1 LLNHRLRKGPI
12 AALLMSL
19 MLTACGGGEDAPSE
33 QPNPT
38 PTPTPQPAENKAPT
52 VSIQGVA
59 EAKEQKAFELVAN
72 ASDSDGSI
80 ASYTW
85 SHDSDLE
92 IAFSNKTAATT
103 EITVPDISEDKSI
116 TFTMTVEDDKGA
128 SASESVTVTIKRKV
142 SSVTI
147 TGIVTDKPIAN
158 AIVDVSAAQASE
170 QVTADANGGYS
181 ATLVVDESEVD
192 ALVKISA
199 KGVGA
204 QDKVTFVSQ
213 LNSVAKLV
221 EQAGD
226 DGILSKEENFAV
238 NVTNVTTAEFALLTR
253 NNTSFTN
260 DEELSAAL
268 LNVDANEKVELAT
281 LIKIVVDNDDFE
293 LPEGVES
300 TLDLIDDEQTANE
313 FTEQVNETSPTL
325 LEETKEE
332 IKKDTDLVDGA
343 KGELTGSYILQSVKY
358 YNAPAYHIDI
368 NDNGAA
374 QITAYDTQAAQWQYE
389 GNVLTITPTEPLTL
403 FKGNSADKGAVT
415 TTATSLA
422 LTVLGENDVFRT
434 VDIVEARTSTYEDGT
449 VENTEYK
456 ATSNLLDKAK
466 TITLSEADLLG
477 DWVLELIDRD
487 NSNGDESAEK
497 LRFSAGGKL
506 ESLEEGDNN
515 EELSWRLADNV
526 LVVNYK
532 DTKDDGSIEEGEA
545 SFWFTKSLASGYQF
559 VLKDTSDPRWS
570 DTEYGVLLKIDTNL
584 QVSES
589 DLIGRWTGF
598 IGLQQDLYTMDLFE
612 SGELYLDAYDLEHS
626 WFLDGNVMHRQRFIL
641 NNSIIVRECN
651 VEESN
656 CYLYE
661 DVKHEILAIEDG
673 YIALEREY
681 IRFNDL
687 GETIFTDSS
696 AFVYQYSAEI
706 AQTELQASMLR
717 TNMQFYVQDEETK
730 TWNAIGIEY
739 YDPAQYD
746 EEQTSYIHLIGE
758 SYEVTFAEGKLKYTT
773 SEGAKVVELVEYSVT
788 GWVVCLR
795 DENAQCDDS
804 NKLTLHF
811 DAPQVTITVESNEGG
826 TFTPEVMT
834 VPYGSYVQLFASLDI
849 NTGIKNVEGCNGYLN
864 GNFYEI
870 SSATESCTVTATF
883 EPYLNFT
890 AAVSTGG
897 SVTPSDLWAPAG
909 SYVEFMVTPE
919 LGYMIDSI
927 SGCEEGELL
936 EGGLFAINN
945 PTMACDLNVQF
956 KKVLTSSFVVY
967 SDEFAT
973 RPAYHFE
980 LNEAGDAGFVSMVNR
995 VAISSVNPLNEFE
1008 TEYVLSEPLIIS
1020 QSQRQKRD
1028 ENGDYVFDD
1037 MGNPVYESLET
1048 TTEVVYVSIT
1058 TDTSDLIDASL
1069 NYSASVHV
1077 DGVEDSSLT
1086 YQNTLAQNLV
1096 HKQTVSLPSES
1107 ELIGTWVFDFND
1119 NALAQDI
1126 DLVETFS
1133 LSAGG
1138 VMTREEDEYNQGQ
1151 NITFS
1156 WSLDAERNALV
1167 IKREGDVNDT
1177 TYLWPVKNLEAGY
1190 QFVAQVDSV
1199 EPSTAKAKW
1208 GRMFKQQASLNV
1220 TEDQVIGRWLGFIGN
1235 EQDLYDLWV
1244 IPSEQWGLDVRFG
1257 LNGDSSYE
1265 GRVEDGVFYR
1275 EAYYSNESSSWEKV
1289 KWCDVTLDTC
1299 WKGARMTHKF
1309 VAIVGNKYFI
1319 HRRVENGDWR
1329 NNELSVSND
1338 NLFIYEYY
1346 PETSYSSFS
1355 VGMFNQIEEFFVK
1368 DADGNLSTIAI
1379 QYETVYEEAGSSFVS
1394 QITIDGISYDLTIA
1408 DGKLFYNDGTQE
1420 WAVEMLENTG
1430 AEFVVC
1436 IYEAGLSCAEGSQIT
1451 WHFEQP
1457 AIDSFYL
1464 TDTSLYTSNVYHFE
1478 FNAGGTANVW
1488 MTSYEQGAQAIAATW
1503 TSSDVLTLTPQ
1514 IRTVTSSWMT
1524 NDELGNTVQ
1533 RERILAGWEV
1543 ASEGDFATVKVTY
1556 HTEDDGVFVSEEV
1569 FESRLNKL
1577 KLGEMLV
1584 DTSTQDW
1591 TGDWVLSNFDGE
1603 DGDNYA
1609 GHLTLN
1615 DNFTGTAEVTGSS
1628 EVEQLNWAVSNGSLE
1643 LDFGSD
1649 IKVVVELNRDINTG
1663 YQYTQFVNEGTN
1675 TVSVRGGLM
1684 IKKQSITM
1692 TEQDYNGRWGY
1703 LYGAEHTD
1711 YSFAMEIYDDLS
1723 VRFGLGASSIQGRFV
1738 DGQFVRS
1745 MYYDTST
1752 QEYFRFCTPEQV
1764 DCQLYY
1770 EFRYTPVATDGS
1782 KVFFLR
1788 DTYNGDGAQGAI
1800 YTSSHIFVKEK
1811 MPSMEIAKLEAFH
1824 LDNFSMRDESG
1835 TNWSS
1840 WNTDADGNRLLTI
1853 GDQEF
1858 SFIFNDGVIEVTLD
1872 DGFMYFIE
1880 LVAGSNTKEG
1890 VTLCKYLQGDTCL
1903 EENHV
1908 RLSYTVTH

>member
-1 LLNHRLRKGPI
+1 MLNHRLRKGPI

-19 MLTACGGGEDAPSE
+19 MLTACGGGEDSPSE
-33 QPNPT
+33 QPS
-38 PTPTPQPAENKAPT
+38 PTPQPAENKAPT

-59 EAKEQKAFELVAN
+59 EAKEQKEFELIAN

-128 SASESVTVTIKRKV
+128 SASESVTVTVKRKV

-204 QDKVTFVSQ
+204 QEKVTFVSQ

-238 NVTNVTTAEFALLTR
+238 NVTNVTTAEYALLTR
-253 NNTSFTN
+253 NNTIFIN

-268 LNVDANEKVELAT
+268 LNVDANEKIELAA

-313 FTEQVNETSPTL
+313 FTEQVNETNPTL

-415 TTATSLA
+415 ITATSLA

-434 VDIVEARTSTYEDGT
+434 VDIVETRTSTYEDGT

-456 ATSNLLDKAK
+456 ATSNLLDKTK

-487 NSNGDESAEK
+487 NSNGDEPAEK

-532 DTKDDGSIEEGEA
+532 DTKEDGSIEEGEA
-545 SFWFTKSLASGYQF
+545 SFWFTRSLASGYQF

-612 SGELYLDAYDLEHS
+612 SGELYLDAYDLEHA
-626 WFLDGNVMHRQRFIL
+626 WFLDGNVMHRQRFIQ
-641 NNSIIVRECN
+641 NDYTVVRKCD
-651 VEESN
+651 VTESN

-661 DVKHEILAIEDG
+661 DVRHEIIAIENG

-681 IRFNDL
+681 IRFNNL
-687 GETIFTDSS
+687 GEITFSDSS

-706 AQTELQASMLR
+706 AQTKLQASMLR
-717 TNMQFYVQDEETK
+717 TNMEFFIEESEKGNWTPVR
-730 TWNAIGIEY
+730 IEY
-739 YDPAQYD
+739 FRPNWYPSFIYFGD
-746 EEQTSYIHLIGE
+746 E
-758 SYEVTFAEGKLKYTT
+758 SYEVTLVDGMLKYSTAEGN
-773 SEGAKVVELVEYSVT
+773 KVLELIEYGVS
-788 GWVVCLR
+788 GWVVCIR

-811 DAPQVTITVESNEGG
+811 
-826 TFTPEVMT
+826 
-834 VPYGSYVQLFASLDI
+834 
-849 NTGIKNVEGCNGYLN
+849 
-864 GNFYEI
+864 
-870 SSATESCTVTATF
+870 
-883 EPYLNFT
+883 
-890 AAVSTGG
+890 
-897 SVTPSDLWAPAG
+897 
-909 SYVEFMVTPE
+909 
-919 LGYMIDSI
+919 
-927 SGCEEGELL
+927 
-936 EGGLFAINN
+936 
-945 PTMACDLNVQF
+945 
-956 KKVLTSSFVVY
+956 
-967 SDEFAT
+967 
-973 RPAYHFE
+973 
-980 LNEAGDAGFVSMVNR
+980 
-995 VAISSVNPLNEFE
+995 
-1008 TEYVLSEPLIIS
+1008 
-1020 QSQRQKRD
+1020 
-1028 ENGDYVFDD
+1028 
-1037 MGNPVYESLET
+1037 
-1048 TTEVVYVSIT
+1048 
-1058 TDTSDLIDASL
+1058 
-1069 NYSASVHV
+1069 
-1077 DGVEDSSLT
+1077 
-1086 YQNTLAQNLV
+1086 
-1096 HKQTVSLPSES
+1096 
-1107 ELIGTWVFDFND
+1107 
-1119 NALAQDI
+1119 
-1126 DLVETFS
+1126 
-1133 LSAGG
+1133 
-1138 VMTREEDEYNQGQ
+1138 
-1151 NITFS
+1151 
-1156 WSLDAERNALV
+1156 
-1167 IKREGDVNDT
+1167 
-1177 TYLWPVKNLEAGY
+1177 
-1190 QFVAQVDSV
+1190 
-1199 EPSTAKAKW
+1199 
-1208 GRMFKQQASLNV
+1208 
-1220 TEDQVIGRWLGFIGN
+1220 
-1235 EQDLYDLWV
+1235 
-1244 IPSEQWGLDVRFG
+1244 
-1257 LNGDSSYE
+1257 
-1265 GRVEDGVFYR
+1265 
-1275 EAYYSNESSSWEKV
+1275 
-1289 KWCDVTLDTC
+1289 
-1299 WKGARMTHKF
+1299 
-1309 VAIVGNKYFI
+1309 
-1319 HRRVENGDWR
+1319 
-1329 NNELSVSND
+1329 
-1338 NLFIYEYY
+1338 
-1346 PETSYSSFS
+1346 
-1355 VGMFNQIEEFFVK
+1355 
-1368 DADGNLSTIAI
+1368 
-1379 QYETVYEEAGSSFVS
+1379 
-1394 QITIDGISYDLTIA
+1394 
-1408 DGKLFYNDGTQE
+1408 
-1420 WAVEMLENTG
+1420 
-1430 AEFVVC
+1430 
-1436 IYEAGLSCAEGSQIT
+1436 
-1451 WHFEQP
+1451 EQP
-1457 AIDSFYL
+1457 AIESFYL

-1488 MTSYEQGAQAIAATW
+1488 MTPYEQGSQAIAATW

-1514 IRTVTSSWMT
+1514 NRTVRSSREIGT
-1524 NDELGNTVQ
+1524 DSNGNPITRDVV
-1533 RERILAGWEV
+1533 V
-1543 ASEGDFATVKVTY
+1543 AMLQVATEGEYATVKVTY
-1556 HTEDDGVFVSEEV
+1556 HTEENGVIVSEETT
-1569 FESRLNKL
+1569 ESRLNKL

-1584 DTSTQDW
+1584 DASTQDW

-1603 DGDNYA
+1603 DGNNYA

-1615 DNFTGTAEVTGSS
+1615 ENFTGTATVMGSS
-1628 EVEQLNWAVSNGSLE
+1628 EVEPFNWAVSNGSLE
-1643 LDFGSD
+1643 LDFGD
-1649 IKVVVELNRDINTG
+1649 EVKVAVELNRDINTG
-1663 YQYTQFVNEGTN
+1663 YQYTQFVTEGTN
-1675 TVSVRGGLM
+1675 TVSVNGGLM

-1692 TEQDYNGRWGY
+1692 TEQDYYGRWGY
-1703 LYGAEHTD
+1703 FDGAEHTD
-1711 YSFAMEIYDDLS
+1711 YSFAMEIYYDLS
-1723 VRFGLGASSIQGRFV
+1723 VRFGLAGSSIQGRFV

-1745 MYYDTST
+1745 VYYDTST

-1788 DTYNGDGAQGAI
+1788 DSYKGDGAQGAI

-1840 WNTDADGNRLLTI
+1840 WHPDADGNRLLI
-1853 GDQEF
+1853 INRQNYP
-1858 SFIFNDGVIEVTLD
+1858 FIFNDGVIEVTLD

-1908 RLSYTVTH
+1908 RLSYYQTH

>member
-1 LLNHRLRKGPI
+1 
-12 AALLMSL
+12 
-19 MLTACGGGEDAPSE
+19 MLTACGGGEDSPSE
-33 QPNPT
+33 QPS
-38 PTPTPQPAENKAPT
+38 PTPQPAENKAPT

-59 EAKEQKAFELVAN
+59 EAKEQKAFELIAN

-128 SASESVTVTIKRKV
+128 SASESVTVTVKRKV

-192 ALVKISA
+192 ALVRISA

-204 QDKVTFVSQ
+204 QEKVTFVSQ

-238 NVTNVTTAEFALLTR
+238 NVTNVTTAEYALLTR

-268 LNVDANEKVELAT
+268 LNVDANEKIELAT

-313 FTEQVNETSPTL
+313 FTELVNETNPTL

-332 IKKDTDLVDGA
+332 IKKNTDLVDGA

-358 YNAPAYHIDI
+358 YDAPAYHIDI

-415 TTATSLA
+415 ITATSLA
-422 LTVLGENDVFRT
+422 LNVLGENDVFRT

-487 NSNGDESAEK
+487 NSNGHEPAEK

-532 DTKDDGSIEEGEA
+532 DTKEDGSIEEGEA

-612 SGELYLDAYDLEHS
+612 SGELYLDAYDLEHA
-626 WFLDGNVMHRQRFIL
+626 WFLDGNVMHRQRFIQ
-641 NNSIIVRECN
+641 NDYTVVSKCDVT
-651 VEESN
+651 ESN

-661 DVKHEILAIEDG
+661 DVRHEILAIENG

-681 IRFNDL
+681 IRFNNL
-687 GETIFTDSS
+687 GEITFSDSS

-706 AQTELQASMLR
+706 AQTKLQASMLR
-717 TNMQFYVQDEETK
+717 TNMEFYIQDEETE
-730 TWNAIGIEY
+730 TWNSISIEY
-739 YDPAQYD
+739 YDPAEYD

-758 SYEVTFAEGKLKYTT
+758 SYEVTFEDGKLKYTT
-773 SEGAKVVELVEYSVT
+773 SDGVKVLELIEYGVS
-788 GWVVCLR
+788 GWVVCMR
-795 DENAQCDDS
+795 DENAQCDES

-826 TFTPEVMT
+826 NLTPESTT
-834 VPYGSYVQLFASLDI
+834 VPFGSYVELFA
-849 NTGIKNVEGCNGYLN
+849 NPAPNYGIANVEGCNGYLS
-864 GNFYEI
+864 GDIFVI
-870 SSATESCTVTATF
+870 PSATESCKVTATF

-890 AAVSTGG
+890 ATASIGG
-897 SVTPSDLWAPAG
+897 SVTPSDIWAPAG

-936 EGGLFAINN
+936 EGGIFAINN

-1028 ENGDYVFDD
+1028 ENGDYVYDD

-1048 TTEVVYVSIT
+1048 STEVVYVSIIS
-1058 TDTSDLIDASL
+1058 DTSDLIDASL
-1069 NYSASVHV
+1069 NYSARVHV
-1077 DGVEDSSLT
+1077 DGVEDSSLA

-1133 LSAGG
+1133 LSASG

-1156 WSLDAERNALV
+1156 WSFDTERNALA
-1167 IKREGDVNDT
+1167 IKREGDINDT

-1190 QFVAQVDSV
+1190 QFVAQVESV

-1208 GRMFKQQASLNV
+1208 GRMFKQQAGLNV
-1220 TEDQVIGRWLGFIGN
+1220 TEDQVIGRWHGWLGFQ
-1235 EQDLYDLWV
+1235 QDRFDMWV
-1244 IPSEQWGLDVRFG
+1244 IPDEGLGLDVRFG
-1257 LNGDSSYE
+1257 LNGDSGYD
-1265 GRVEDGVFYR
+1265 GRVENGVFYR
-1275 EAYYSNESSSWEKV
+1275 ELYYSDESGSSVKV
-1289 KWCDVTLDTC
+1289 KWCDVNLDTC
-1299 WKGARMTHKF
+1299 WKGPRMTHKF

-1329 NNELSVSND
+1329 NNELRVSND

-1346 PETSYSSFS
+1346 PETSYSAFTT
-1355 VGMFNQIEEFFVK
+1355 GMFSWGAEEFFVK
-1368 DADGNLSTIAI
+1368 NADGNLSTIVI
-1379 QYETVYEEAGSSFVS
+1379 QYETVYEEVGSSFVN
-1394 QITIDGISYDLTIA
+1394 QITIDGLSYDLTIA
-1408 DGKLFYNDGTQE
+1408 DGKLFYNDGNQDMV
-1420 WAVEMLENTG
+1420 VEMLDNTG

-1436 IYEAGLSCAEGSQIT
+1436 IYEASLSCAEGTQVT

-1464 TDTSLYTSNVYHFE
+1464 TDTSLYTSDVYHFE
-1478 FNAGGTANVW
+1478 FNAGGTANVL
-1488 MTSYEQGAQAIAATW
+1488 MTPYEQGSQAIAATW

-1514 IRTVTSSWMT
+1514 TRTVTNSWMT
-1524 NDELGNTVQ
+1524 SDESGNSVQ
-1533 RERILAGWEV
+1533 RETILAGWEV

-1603 DGDNYA
+1603 YGNNYA

-1615 DNFTGTAEVTGSS
+1615 ENFTGTAEVTGSS
-1628 EVEQLNWAVSNGSLE
+1628 EVEQFNWAVSNGSLE
-1643 LDFGSD
+1643 LDFGDD
-1649 IKVVVELNRDINTG
+1649 IKVAVELNRDINTG
-1663 YQYTQFVNEGTN
+1663 YQYTQFVTEGTN
-1675 TVSVRGGLM
+1675 TVSVNGGLM

-1692 TEQDYNGRWGY
+1692 TEQDYYGRWGY
-1703 LYGAEHTD
+1703 FDGAEHTD
-1711 YSFAMEIYDDLS
+1711 YSFAMEIYDDLTI
-1723 VRFGLGASSIQGRFV
+1723 RFGLTSSSWQGRFV

-1745 MYYDTST
+1745 VYYDTST

-1764 DCQLYY
+1764 DCILHG
-1770 EFRYTPVATDGS
+1770 EFRYTPIATDGS

-1788 DTYNGDGAQGAI
+1788 DIYNGDGAQGAV

-1811 MPSMEIAKLEAFH
+1811 MPSMEIAKIEDFH
-1824 LDNFSMRDESG
+1824 LNSFSMKDESDIG
-1835 TNWSS
+1835 WST

-1853 GDQEF
+1853 NGQDYP
-1858 SFIFNDGVIEVTLD
+1858 FIFNNGVIEVTLD
-1872 DGFMYFIE
+1872 DGFMYLIE
-1880 LVAGSNTKEG
+1880 LVAGSNTKDG

-1908 RLSYTVTH
+1908 RLSYYQTH